1 MKLSIKQYLFINL
14 FAALLI
20 LYGAFFNYYSVE
32 RDAHAQVI
40 VENILDD
47 LSELG
52 YSLAKHIRKEPLA
65 TAESLIDR
73 KVITN
78 TYIKIIA
85 IFDDDKLLMSTNN
98 REQISMV
105 SAAELYDKNT
115 SKMYSE
121 LMSKKAIAG
130 NFHYYQGA
138 QLKFLTLLF
147 FIDHQAIENSF
158 AKTNQQFVVLI
169 TLIPLLI
176 IFIIWLFLNRLVVT
190 PLELLRQYAYY
201 QSSVPPP
208 FVLKEIEYIRASMV
222 QTFSRLE
229 LEKKKLYNL
238 SVTDP
243 LSGLANRTYLQ
254 ERLKYIIADSQR
266 NHQEFALL
274 FLDLDHF
281 KRVNDLLGH
290 NVGDELLQNI
300 SLAIKSQLRLNDVVA
315 RIGGDEFV
323 IVLTHYKGEV
333 ELIEIIE
340 RIQQKLCTPWLIQTY
355 PINITSSIGITIYPK
370 DGCDATT
377 LMKNADIA
385 MYEAKDKGRQ
395 RYYFFT
401 EELNNKTQKYIMLN
415 NAMKQALADNE
426 YHLYYQPQ
434 HDINSGEI
442 MGAEALIRW
451 ISPEKGIISPN
462 DFIPI
467 AENNNFIIELG
478 YWVLEEAIKQ
488 KSLWEQQGINIEISI
503 NVAAKQLQQHDFVFK
518 LKKLLVKYV
527 VKPVEIVIEITE
539 YVFLQNNDH
548 IHKVFNEIKALGVQ
562 ISLDDFGTGYS
573 SLSYLKSFP
582 IDILK
587 IDKLFIDD
595 YCTEKGAVFINTI
608 ITMAHSLQLK
618 VIAEGVETAEQVS
631 FLRAKQCDYFQ
642 GYFGS
647 KPIPNKAFEQLFVNN
662 KNSN

>member
-14 FAALLI
+14 FGALSI
-20 LYGAFFNYYSVE
+20 LYGAFFNYYFVQ

-40 VENILDD
+40 IENILDD

-52 YSLAKHIRKEPLA
+52 YSLAKHVRKEPLY
-65 TAESLIDR
+65 TAKALIDR

-78 TYIKIIA
+78 DYIKSIA
-85 IFDDDKLLMSTNN
+85 IFDDDKLLMTTENSN
-98 REQISMV
+98 EVAIV
-105 SAAELYDKNT
+105 SAGELYNKNT
-115 SKMYSE
+115 QSIYSE
-121 LMSKKAIAG
+121 LTSKSAVEG
-130 NFHYYQGA
+130 NFHYYQGKK
-138 QLKFLTLLF
+138 LKFLTILF
-147 FIDHQAIENSF
+147 YINHQAIKNSF
-158 AKTNQQFVVLI
+158 AKTNQQFIVLI
-169 TLIPLLI
+169 TLFPILVI
-176 IFIIWLFLNRLVVT
+176 IGIWVFLNRLVVT

-201 QSSVPPP
+201 QSSVPTP
-208 FVLKEIEYIRASMV
+208 FMIKEIEYIRASMV

-229 LEKKKLYNL
+229 QEKKKLYNL
-238 SVTDP
+238 SITDP
-243 LSGLANRTYLQ
+243 LSGLSNRTYLL

-266 NHQEFALL
+266 NKQEFALL

-300 SLAIKSQLRLNDVVA
+300 SMAIQSELRLNDVVA

-323 IVLTHYKGEV
+323 IVLTHYNNSV

-340 RIQQKLCTPWLIQTY
+340 RIQRKLRKPWLIQTY

-401 EELNNKTQKYIMLN
+401 KELNEKTQKYIMLN
-415 NAMKQALADNE
+415 NAMKQALEDNE

-434 HDINSGEI
+434 QDINSGDI
-442 MGAEALIRW
+442 IGAEALIRW

-488 KSLWEQQGINIEISI
+488 KSLWEKQGIDIEISI
-503 NVAAKQLQQHDFVFK
+503 NVAAKQLQQHDFVTQ
-518 LKKLLVKYV
+518 LQNLLTQYSAT
-527 VKPVEIVIEITE
+527 PAQIVIEITE
-539 YVFLQNNDH
+539 YVFLHDNDD
-548 IHKVFNEIKALGVQ
+548 IYKVFHEIKQLGVQ

-573 SLSYLKSFP
+573 SLSYLKNFP

-595 YCTEKGAVFINTI
+595 YNSEKGAIFINTI
-608 ITMAHSLQLK
+608 ITMAHTLQLK
-618 VIAEGVETAEQVS
+618 VIAEGVETGVQVD
-631 FLRAKQCDYFQ
+631 FLHAIKCDYFQ
-642 GYFGS
+642 GYYGS
-647 KPIPNKAFEQLFVNN
+647 KPLPIAEFNQLLLPNQ
-662 KNSN
+662 S

>member
-14 FAALLI
+14 FGALVI
-20 LYGAFFNYYSVE
+20 LYGAFFNYYFVQ

-40 VENILDD
+40 MENILDD

-52 YSLAKHIRKEPLA
+52 YSLAKHVRKEPLY
-65 TAESLIDR
+65 TTKSLIDR

-78 TYIKIIA
+78 SYIKSIA
-85 IFDDDKLLMSTNN
+85 IFDDDKLLMSTENSN
-98 REQISMV
+98 EVAIV
-105 SAAELYDKNT
+105 SAGELYNKNT
-115 SKMYSE
+115 QSIYTE
-121 LMSKKAIAG
+121 LINKRAVEG
-130 NFHYYQGA
+130 NFHYYQGKK
-138 QLKFLTLLF
+138 LKFLTILF
-147 FIDHQAIENSF
+147 YIDHQAIKSSF
-158 AKTNQQFVVLI
+158 AKTNQQFIVLI
-169 TLIPLLI
+169 TLFPILVI
-176 IFIIWLFLNRLVVT
+176 IGIWVFLNRLVVT

-201 QSSVPPP
+201 QSSIPTP
-208 FVLKEIEYIRASMV
+208 FTIKEIEYIRASMA

-229 LEKKKLYNL
+229 QEKKKLYNL
-238 SVTDP
+238 SITDP
-243 LSGLANRTYLQ
+243 LSGLSNRTYLL

-266 NHQEFALL
+266 NKQEFALL

-300 SLAIKSQLRLNDVVA
+300 SMAIQSELRLNDVVA

-323 IVLTHYKGEV
+323 IVLTHYNNSV

-340 RIQQKLCTPWLIQTY
+340 RIQRKLSKPWLIQTY

-401 EELNNKTQKYIMLN
+401 KELNEKTQKYIMLN
-415 NAMKQALADNE
+415 NAMKQALEDNE

-434 HDINSGEI
+434 QDINSGDI
-442 MGAEALIRW
+442 IGAEALIRW
-451 ISPEKGIISPN
+451 ISTEKGIISPN

-488 KSLWEQQGINIEISI
+488 KSLWEKQGIDIEISI
-503 NVAAKQLQQHDFVFK
+503 NVAAKQLQQHDFVTQ
-518 LKKLLVKYV
+518 LQNLLTQYSVT
-527 VKPVEIVIEITE
+527 PAQIVIEITE
-539 YVFLQNNDH
+539 YVFLHDNDD
-548 IHKVFNEIKALGVQ
+548 IYKVFHEIKQLGVQ

-573 SLSYLKSFP
+573 SLSYLKNFP

-595 YCTEKGAVFINTI
+595 YNSEKGAIFINTI
-608 ITMAHSLQLK
+608 ITMAHTLQLK
-618 VIAEGVETAEQVS
+618 VIAEGVETRDQVD
-631 FLRAKQCDYFQ
+631 FLHAIKCDYFQ
-642 GYFGS
+642 GYYGS
-647 KPIPNKAFEQLFVNN
+647 KPLPIAEFNQLLLP
-662 KNSN
+662 KQS